1 MKIFA
6 VSIFDR
12 TINIM
17 PWKLFI
23 DTTGDG
29 NISSGKNS
37 PEVLTHIDRQGKCFK
52 YTYWYS
58 YPTMKTY
65 NSYTAIQLQGPF
77 KYTPR

>member
-1 MKIFA
+1 MIF
-6 VSIFDR
+6 IFDG
-12 TINIM
+12 TINIIL
-17 PWKLFI
+17 WKLFI

-29 NISSGKNS
+29 YISRGKNS

-52 YTYWYS
+52 YTYWYC
-58 YPTMKTY
+58 YPTN